1 MLELNVRS
9 LITLYIQP
17 QGNKKNDLSQKHKQC
32 NQRDQLL
39 KFLMG
44 KKNMGTTCKFGFYQ
58 RSSMKKVIH
67 RATNN
72 ERENK
77 RNSQP
82 T

>member
-17 QGNKKNDLSQKHKQC
+17 QGNKKNDLSQKHRQC

-44 KKNMGTTCKFGFYQ
+44 KKTWVQLANLDFIKD
-58 RSSMKKVIH
+58 H
-67 RATNN
+67 
-72 ERENK
+72 
-77 RNSQP
+77 P
-82 T
+82 